1 MANPKPKPKPFIL
14 PALEANEK
22 KALKKFN
29 ETGVISPLLIPR
41 FDQRGKFRIQIE
53 MNKRGS
59 DKTLE
64 LIKKVRDITLPLEK
78 IASSTTSGG
87 KILHTGFYDEDSLKI
102 ETDWETIE
110 GPIHLHLCEKIS
122 LPNLITCCGTISASN
137 TKAFLAP
144 NLETSHSIDLTEVQE
159 LNLPKLKK
167 IIGDLSTNAT
177 AVLLPSLREIDGS
190 ISAKDTE
197 VFDASELEKAG
208 SIYLLST
215 KKINFPNL
223 KTLRGGFT
231 SNAKVF
237 LAPKLTIAANLNIN
251 GCDCLDLSSLK
262 TIEDQADFLPSRPD
276 IIYPINLPALE
287 AVHEIV
293 ALWADSLTLP
303 SLKKVGLGIRGSSS
317 LKRLL
322 VPDQIP
328 LHKLYISDELLA
340 SLKEAR
346 IPRLKTACETTLV
359 AEPPRISAFVTTE
372 TEGHTADCTFWV
384 KIKETKTAEEA
395 AATFRHAKVE
405 VKKAGGN
412 WQDNWVGVRTLCPI
426 PVLNEPNNWE
436 IPCRIKVFLSGKTI
450 DAARR
455 ELDKLY
461 QDITTCWDNGT
472 EKGEYQ
478 QICSSGKWSFSI
490 RESKAGELCWDERRQ
505 PRDPWGKIWQRQP
518 NLYPWEEIKSSD
530 SLEEAIAKAKIIYRD
545 SVMLLENWEIKNI
558 LSTTH
563 PNYCE

>member
-1 MANPKPKPKPFIL
+1 MTKPKSKPFIL
-14 PALEANEK
+14 PTLEAAEK

-41 FDQRGKFRIQIE
+41 FDQMGKFRIQIE

-59 DKTLE
+59 DKILE
-64 LIKKVRDITLPLEK
+64 LIKKIRDFVLPLEK

-87 KILHTGFYDEDSLKI
+87 KILHTGFYDEDSL
-102 ETDWETIE
+102 ETEADWETIE

-122 LPNLITCCGTISASN
+122 LPNLITCCGAISASS

-144 NLETSHSIDLTEVQE
+144 NLETSRSIDLTEVQE

-197 VFDASELEKAG
+197 VFEASELEMAG
-208 SIYLLST
+208 SIYIPST
-215 KKINFPNL
+215 KKINLPNL

-231 SNAKVF
+231 SGAKVF
-237 LAPKLTIAANLNIN
+237 LAPKLTIAANLHIN

-262 TIEDQADFLPSRPD
+262 TIEDQAAFSPSLYD
-276 IIYPINLPALE
+276 TIYSINLPVLE
-287 AVHEIV
+287 AAHEIV
-293 ALWADSLTLP
+293 ALNVESLTLP
-303 SLKKVGLGIRGSSS
+303 SLKKVGLGISGHPG

-322 VPDQIP
+322 LPDQIP
-328 LHKLYISDELLA
+328 LHKLYIPDEILA

-346 IPRLKTACETTLV
+346 IPRLKAAGETTLF
-359 AEPPRISAFVTTE
+359 AEPPRISAFATTK

-395 AATFRHAKVE
+395 ATTFRHAKVE

-412 WQDNWVGVRTLCPI
+412 WQNNWVGVRTLRPT
-426 PVLNEPNNWE
+426 PVPNEPDNWE
-436 IPCRIKVFLSGKTI
+436 IPCRIKVFLSGESI

-461 QDITTCWDNGT
+461 QDITTCWDNGI
-472 EKGEYQ
+472 EKSEYQ
-478 QICSSGKWSFSI
+478 QICVSGAWSFSI
-490 RESKAGELCWDERRQ
+490 RESKAGELFWDERSK
-505 PRDPWGKIWQRQP
+505 PRDPWGNIWQRQP

-545 SVMLLENWEIKNI
+545 SVMPLENWEIKNI